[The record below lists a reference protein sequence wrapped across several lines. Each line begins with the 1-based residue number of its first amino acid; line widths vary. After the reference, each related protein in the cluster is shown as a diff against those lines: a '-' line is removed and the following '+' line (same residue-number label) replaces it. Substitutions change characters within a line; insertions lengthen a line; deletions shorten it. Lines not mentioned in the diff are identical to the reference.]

1 MSAASTGS
9 EEKPQEDENVLE
21 GVTQIVGPGVQRD
34 LQTEVVLS
42 FVVNLLLYVVLVIYF
57 VATFYYATSK
67 IVPYEFID
75 EKFHVGQTIEYITGH
90 WRSWNPKITTPPGL
104 YLLGWLN
111 YKWCSF
117 FTSWSTLTILRLVNL
132 FGGVVVLPITVLRPL
147 FLFNAIGFW
156 PVALMSFPL
165 LTSFYYLYY
174 TDLWSTIFI
183 LQSLTCVLTL
193 PFGTNGSIWASSILA
208 GLSCLFRQTNIVWT
222 GFIMVVAI
230 ERRAVIQKQFNSNNA
245 NNYLKFFIH
254 AIDEFGTLV
263 QPYAVNFFV
272 FFLYLV
278 WNRSITLGD
287 KSNHSAGFHLAQ
299 LFYCYLFIAFF
310 SVPLWFSSSFL
321 KIYKNRLLQNP
332 IRYLVEILGIMLV
345 IRFFTKVHP
354 FILADNRHFAFYI
367 FKRFLGNPSKMVKY
381 LMMSPIYHFVT
392 YSYFETFRPS
402 EMVFEN
408 VAPIPVKDPIDLPIQ
423 LSHVSWTALIACTF
437 VTIVP
442 SPLFEPRYYILPYMF
457 WRLFLTCNAEPL
469 WGEVVPAPQ
478 GQPPVTVS
486 STKRLALE
494 FFWFMLINFFTF
506 YIFKNRPVVWEDEP
520 FLQRIIW

>member
-1 MSAASTGS
+1 MVATNAGS
-9 EEKPQEDENVLE
+9 EEKPGDDETVIE
-21 GVTQIVGPGVQRD
+21 GVTQIIGPGVQRD

-42 FVVNLLLYVVLVIYF
+42 FVLNLLLYIILLIYF
-57 VATFYYATSK
+57 IITFCYVTSK

-75 EKFHVGQTIEYITGH
+75 EKFHVGQTIEYISGN

-111 YKWCSF
+111 YKWCRF

-132 FGGVVVLPITVLRPL
+132 FGGIVVLPITVLRPL

-156 PVALMSFPL
+156 PAALMGFPL
-165 LTSFYYLYY
+165 LVSFYYLYY

-193 PFGTNGSIWASSILA
+193 PFGTNGSLWASSIVA

-222 GFIMVVAI
+222 AFIMVVAI
-230 ERRAVIQKQFNSNNA
+230 ERRAVIQKEFNSHNF
-245 NNYLKFFIH
+245 NNYLKLFIH
-254 AIDEFGTLV
+254 SIDEFGALV
-263 QPYAVNFFV
+263 LPYLVNFLGFL
-272 FFLYLV
+272 LYLV

-299 LFYCYLFIAFF
+299 LFYCYMFIAFF
-310 SVPLWFSSSFL
+310 SAPLWFSSTFL
-321 KIYKNRLLQNP
+321 KIYKNRLLRNP
-332 IRYLVEILGIMLV
+332 FQYLVEILGIMII
-345 IRFFTKVHP
+345 IRFFSKVHP

-367 FKRFLGNPSKMVKY
+367 FKRFLGNPSKLVKY
-381 LMMSPIYHFVT
+381 LMMSPVYHFAT
-392 YSYFETFRPS
+392 YSYFEAMRPS

-408 VAPIPVKDPIDLPIQ
+408 VAPIPIKDPVDLPIQ
-423 LSHVSWTALIACTF
+423 LTHISWTALILCTF
-437 VTIVP
+437 VTVVP

-469 WGEVVPAPQ
+469 WGEVMPAPQ
-478 GQPPVTVS
+478 GSPPITVS

-494 FFWFMLINFFTF
+494 LFWFMVINFFTF